1 MKAAVFGGTGAVGS
15 ELVLHL
21 LKSEKWSTVITVG
34 RRPLAAEVAAMGVD
48 KIQHFKINMDNIA
61 VEAEPALK
69 GVDTV
74 FWVLGTT
81 RKDAG
86 SAAQFIKVELEW
98 LTDVA
103 KVAKQNG
110 CKHFSLLTSQGANAG
125 FWSCGL
131 LYPKTKGLAE
141 EAVKAQLFARTS
153 IFRPG
158 LLDRGDKARAVEA
171 ALLNIVPTIKAVDVA
186 KVMIWDAE
194 AWNDH
199 KGGTSVEVFSMGSM
213 QKAAKLGSAPLP

>member
-1 MKAAVFGGTGAVGS
+1 MYP
-15 ELVLHL
+15 
-21 LKSEKWSTVITVG
+21 G
-34 RRPLAAEVAAMGVD
+34 RRPLSAEVAALGAG
-48 KIQHFKINMDNIA
+48 KLQHFTISMDNIA
-61 VEAEPALK
+61 TEAEPALK

-86 SAAQFIKVELEW
+86 SAAQFIKVELDW
-98 LTDVA
+98 LTDAA
-103 KVAKQNG
+103 KLAKQNG
-110 CKHFSLLTSQGANAG
+110 CKHFSLLTAQGANAG

-141 EAVKAQLFARTS
+141 EAVKAQLFLRTS

-171 ALLNIVPTIKAVDVA
+171 ALLNIVPTIKASEVA
-186 KVMIWDAE
+186 KVMVWDAE
-194 AWNDH
+194 AWDEQERS
-199 KGGTSVEVFSMGSM
+199 TSVAIFSMGSM
-213 QKAAKLGSAPLP
+213 QKAAKLGCAPVP